1 MEALFSGSVYVVKAK
16 ILLEI
21 EQGTNDTMR
30 NDNIESYVHAT
41 RMLLDLLEEL
51 EDENDRKKI
60 EVFENPM
67 GSLYYDEVKEED

>member
-41 RMLLDLLEEL
+41 RILLDLLEEL
-51 EDENDRKKI
+51 EDEDDRKKI

-67 GSLYYDEVKEED
+67 GSLYYEEVKEED